1 VGRSGIEA
9 HQRFGREPQSDMS
22 GKYCIWRS
30 KHNNKRGICIFI
42 LGDSEWSIDRLLA
55 ILIPSIN
62 VRSSN

>member
-9 HQRFGREPQSDMS
+9 RQRFGRELQLDMG
-22 GKYCIWRS
+22 GKYCILGS

-42 LGDSEWSIDRLLA
+42 LGDSEWNIDRFLA

-62 VRSSN
+62 VRSDY